1 MDVLASL
8 DILAIIGAKHL
19 AQVYLQWLSLCA
31 EMRLLFTRHTVYL
44 YNTFQT
50 RTQINYF
57 LKQIFAG
64 SIPHQAMVE
73 KVE

>member
-1 MDVLASL
+1 MAQSMRRDAF
-8 DILAIIGAKHL
+8 II
-19 AQVYLQWLSLCA
+19 YSTYC
-31 EMRLLFTRHTVYL
+31 VYL
-44 YNTFQT
+44 YNKFQT

>member
-31 EMRLLFTRHTVYL
+31 EMRLLFTQRTVCTCITNSRL
-44 YNTFQT
+44 G
-50 RTQINYF
+50 RRLI
-57 LKQIFAG
+57 IF
-64 SIPHQAMVE
+64 
-73 KVE
+73 